1 VPTPSATPPGEA
13 FDVSLRVFY
22 DPNENGRID
31 ADEAVRLG
39 GVEVQIGARRATTE
53 PNTGA
58 AVVSGVARGAAS
70 VSVRAETLPRYFVPP
85 AAVAVDVPQ
94 AAGAV
99 LDVPVTLP
107 IGSNRP
113 NRLLAFGDS
122 LTSGDGSRD
131 GSGYRDVLARNL
143 ESLWGPVGIVSSGVG
158 GTQTDDGVLRIGG
171 VLAQRRPAYTLIL
184 YGTNDWNSCR
194 GEVPCFTVEN
204 LRLMVGAAR
213 STRSLPVLA
222 TIPPANPA
230 IPERVP
236 PERNQW
242 VHAVDDLLRAL
253 ARDEG
258 IALADVEAAFLAQPR
273 LEDLFV
279 DHVHP
284 NDDGYR
290 LIAGA
295 FFQAITG
302 PRGGSSGTLGFAAD
316 PGDAWDG
323 AAAARSRLLRRP
335 GATRREAAR

>member
-1 VPTPSATPPGEA
+1 MPTPSATPPVET
-13 FDVSLRVFY
+13 FDVAVRVFY
-22 DPNENGRID
+22 DQNGNGRVD
-31 ADEAVRLG
+31 GDEGVRLG
-39 GVEVQIGARRATTE
+39 GVEVQVGSRRGTTE

-58 AVVSGVARGAAS
+58 AVVSGVARGSAP
-70 VSVRAETLPRYFVPP
+70 VTVRPETLPRYFVPP
-85 AAVAVDVPQ
+85 AAATVEVPQ
-94 AAGAV
+94 APGAV

-113 NRLLAFGDS
+113 NRFLAFGDS
-122 LTSGDGSRD
+122 LTDGDGSRD
-131 GSGYRDVLARNL
+131 GGGYREPLARSL
-143 ESLWGPVGIVSSGVG
+143 EALWGPVSMINDGVG
-158 GTQTDDGVLRIGG
+158 GTQTEDGVQRIGG

-184 YGTNDWNSCR
+184 YGTNDWNTCR

-222 TIPPANPA
+222 TLPPGNPA

-242 VHAVDDLLRAL
+242 VHAIDDLLRGL
-253 ARDEG
+253 AREEQ

-273 LEDLFV
+273 LENLFV

-290 LIAGA
+290 LIAEA

-302 PRGGSSGTLGFAAD
+302 PRGSSSGIGLGFAAWS
-316 PGDAWDG
+316 DAGLAG
-323 AAAARSRLLRRP
+323 AGSRLLRRP
-335 GATRREAAR
+335 GALLDR